1 LQLAITIVLLANL
14 QTSQMH
20 FIKEQQQQV
29 EELGHLLLEDQKL
42 GLQQVAIKELI
53 FLLQN
58 QSFHHFLPNL
68 AIIAAIAMA

>member
-1 LQLAITIVLLANL
+1 
-14 QTSQMH
+14 MH

-58 QSFHHFLPNL
+58 QSFHHLLPNL